1 MSEFTHFV
9 LLCPI
14 PNPLGHFCSDL
25 FVLKKKKTMSYS
37 SGPGQWDPKH
47 EQDGRKSRSGQMEM
61 GMEKNYVLLVF

>member
-1 MSEFTHFV
+1 
-9 LLCPI
+9 
-14 PNPLGHFCSDL
+14 L